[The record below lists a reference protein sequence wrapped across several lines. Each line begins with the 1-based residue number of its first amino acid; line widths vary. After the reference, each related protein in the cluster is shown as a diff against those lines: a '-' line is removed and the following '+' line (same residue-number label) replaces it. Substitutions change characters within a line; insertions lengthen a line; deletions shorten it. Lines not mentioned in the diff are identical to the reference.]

1 VVVPG
6 IGKAI
11 AQKLA
16 KQGLNVV
23 LVALGDDALLTTHEE
38 MQSEFPGVEIRKVQ
52 PPFCSAAAV
61 SPARLPTT
69 STHPACKRTET
80 I

>member
-1 VVVPG
+1 VVAPG

-23 LVALGDDALLTTHEE
+23 LVALGDDTLLATHEE
-38 MQSEFPGVEIRKVQ
+38 MQSEFPSVEIRKVQ
-52 PPFCSAAAV
+52 PP
-61 SPARLPTT
+61 
-69 STHPACKRTET
+69 
-80 I
+80 